1 MVDVPDSLIGCLKAR
16 EAALVAGLGCGEVG
30 GGPGWS
36 AVLTSLAGRLPFPDE
51 RALVTRLIAAG
62 RAVDAVVLVRD
73 LLAHGVLGDAL
84 RAAYPVG
91 AAVPEALFGVAALP
105 WRAIVTTAFDDL
117 WQRTL
122 AARPGDRQGLPV
134 VTGIDSATHLRSFG
148 PRPLLM
154 HLFGLARRP
163 ESLCLGPGDARDR
176 LVSAGGL
183 AWLAELYRR
192 RSLVLVGFRARD
204 PDLAWLSSWLS
215 TIPATPHP
223 HFIFLDV
230 SGEADPET
238 EARLLALRAKLQVIA
253 CPGGHAQALERLGQL
268 ALAIG
273 PNVPPLDADVDL
285 DAWLLRWT
293 TVPADPEPRE
303 VLARAAVALRAEERW
318 DRLTELLLR
327 RLPLQ
332 DERSEQRAALDEVAT
347 IFRDRLDSPRGA
359 LRAGLAALRLSP
371 GDDGLWERL
380 RADAGAGG
388 AWSDLVEG
396 ATQVAAAAEATPDA
410 ARIWRGIA
418 RVNRHHLGGK
428 EDALAAY
435 QRALAAEPDHQETRD
450 EQLQFLRE
458 LERWDDLV
466 GALRAGATETHEPAR
481 ASSLLGEAATVLE
494 QKLDDKAGAIG
505 ALENVLAIDP
515 DSPDA
520 LSATVSIERLYEG
533 ERRWADVA
541 ITLERRARRLPPADA
556 AVCRRRRAAILA
568 DHLDDTRAAV
578 AELED
583 LLAADANDL
592 DTLRLLADICARG
605 ALHEEY
611 LRTLRRLAELA
622 PDREQRLALLRHLA
636 SEGAERPEGADW
648 ATRARED
655 ILRLAPLDPDAF
667 AALLHDFRIAG
678 RFTAIAE
685 ALVRRIEALS
695 AEDGPA
701 GAPDDADEIE
711 ARSHEKRSLLVA
723 LGETYE
729 RNLSDPRSA
738 LEAYLAAERAGDHR
752 EETYEAL
759 VRLSMSLERWP
770 TCADALRRWSA
781 VAPEP
786 ASRTAL
792 RIRAAKVLVDMM
804 NDLPA
809 AEAELRQVLDDA
821 PPHAAALAA
830 LARVRRD
837 GGDFEGASRLFLDAA
852 EQETEP
858 TVKAAILTETG
869 VVVQDQLQQEDLAV
883 ELYVQALAAD
893 AESAP
898 AAERLAAIYAR
909 HQRWA
914 ALEPILDA
922 LAAGDAAPPAA
933 SVAGDDRREAREA
946 LERIVARHL
955 QRAEIAVTLGK
966 LEKALACLE
975 EAFRLQPASLAV
987 LNRYAAFRLQRGDW
1001 KEAADLYEALS
1012 RLHRAALSDADV
1024 LQITMV
1030 VAHCRTEEGD
1040 VPRAIGWYERAL
1052 ALDPKQ
1058 RQALEALGRLHAQQK
1073 DWKAW
1078 VKDWRALIALATPE
1092 ERPPMLEEL
1101 GDAYLQRLA
1110 APRDA
1115 IAAYRAAVTAEPG
1128 RHATVHKLLD
1138 LYTQHGEWLPAAET
1152 LVSLALTEADPLARA
1167 RSLLAAARIWV
1178 NELHRPDEATALL
1191 ERALDEA
1198 PELSEAFDLLDKL
1211 HREAEAWPELAR
1223 SYRRMIKRIPA
1234 EGAAE
1239 RRGPLWGQLADLALD
1254 HLRDPALA
1262 TTALEVAATL
1272 DPERTHYRETL
1283 AELYLA
1289 GGADTRDKAIATHQH
1304 LLARDPN
1311 RIASYQAL
1319 LRLYGEA
1326 GAFDKR
1332 WCVAATLS
1340 FLRQADAPT
1349 EALFDRLRPR
1359 QVRFAT
1365 QPFNDEMWQ
1374 RILHPDEDRLIDALF
1389 AMCAP
1394 QIATPAAQPLG
1405 AFGLKR
1411 GQQVDPDTDPR
1422 PLVRA
1427 LMQLASTLNVAM
1439 PDLFLPD
1446 DADAASTILT
1456 LKGKGGPRATLVL
1469 GPSIYRREDPFE
1481 LAFAASKL
1489 MAFLRPERFLR
1500 YALATPAALETAL
1513 QAILTVAGS
1522 PMVVG
1527 GAAAAAAD
1535 AQLLAAS
1542 LRRVMPPGLG
1552 EQLTVVARR
1561 LLETHGGAVDVGKW
1575 IAATELTSARAALLL
1590 SGDLAA
1596 AARVIWT
1603 ETAETPGGAPP
1614 AGAPAAK
1621 ERVKDLIAFS
1631 IREDYFACRVH
1642 LGMTVA

>member
-1 MVDVPDSLIGCLKAR
+1 MVDVPDSLIDRLKTR
-16 EAALVAGLGCGEVG
+16 EAALVAGLGCGELG
-30 GGPGWS
+30 GVPGWS
-36 AVLTSLAGRLPFPDE
+36 AVLTSLAARLPFPDE
-51 RALVTRLIAAG
+51 RALVTKLIVAG
-62 RAVDAVVLVRD
+62 RAVDAVALVRD
-73 LLAHGVLGDAL
+73 LLAHGVLSDAL
-84 RAAYPVG
+84 RAGFPEG
-91 AAVPEALFGVAALP
+91 AAVPETLARAAGLP
-105 WRAIVTTAFDDL
+105 WRAVVTTAFDDL
-117 WQRTL
+117 WQRAL
-122 AARPGDRQGLPV
+122 AAGPGDRQGLPV
-134 VTGIDSATHLRSFG
+134 VTGIDTAAHLRSFG

-154 HLFGLARRP
+154 HLFGVARRP
-163 ESLCLGPGDARDR
+163 ESLCLGPGDARAR

-215 TIPATPHP
+215 TIPATAHP

-230 SGEADPET
+230 SAEADAET
-238 EARLLALRAKLQVIA
+238 EARLLALRTKLQVIA

-268 ALAIG
+268 ALEIG
-273 PNVPPLDADVDL
+273 PNLPPLDADVDL

-327 RLPLQ
+327 RLPFQ
-332 DERSEQRAALDEVAT
+332 DERSEQRAALDEVAN
-347 IFRDRLDSPRGA
+347 IFRDRLDSPHGA

-380 RADAGAGG
+380 GADAGAAG
-388 AWSDLVEG
+388 AWSDLVAG
-396 ATQVAAAAEATPDA
+396 ATQAAAAAEATPDA

-418 RVNRHHLGGK
+418 RVIRHHLGGK
-428 EDALAAY
+428 EDAIAAY
-435 QRALAAEPDHQETRD
+435 QQALAAEPDHRETRD

-466 GALRAGATETHEPAR
+466 GAFRAGATETREPAR
-481 ASSLLGEAATVLE
+481 ASSLLREAATVLE
-494 QKLDDKAGAIG
+494 QKLGDRAGAIG

-515 DSPDA
+515 ESPDA
-520 LSATVSIERLYEG
+520 RSATVSLEHLYEA

-556 AVCRRRRAAILA
+556 TVARRRRAAILA
-568 DHLDDTRAAV
+568 EHLDDTRAAV
-578 AELED
+578 AELEE
-583 LLAADANDL
+583 LLATNANDL

-611 LRTLRRLAELA
+611 LRTLRRIADLA
-622 PDREQRLALLRHLA
+622 PDREQRLDLLRRLA
-636 SEGAERPEGADW
+636 SEGDARPEGADW

-667 AALLHDFRIAG
+667 AALLGDFRRAG

-695 AEDGPA
+695 AEGGPA
-701 GAPDDADEIE
+701 GAPDDVKEVE

-729 RNLSDPRSA
+729 RDLSDPRSA
-738 LEAYLAAERAGDHR
+738 LDAYLAAERAGDHR
-752 EETYEAL
+752 EETYEAV
-759 VRLSMSLERWP
+759 VRLATSLEVWP
-770 TCADALRRWSA
+770 ACADALRRWAA

-786 ASRTAL
+786 TSRAAL
-792 RIRAAKVLVDMM
+792 RIRAAQVLADTM
-804 NDLPA
+804 NDLPG
-809 AEAELRQVLDDA
+809 AETELRQVLDDA
-821 PPHAAALAA
+821 PAHAAALAA

-858 TVKAAILTETG
+858 TLKAAILTETG
-869 VVVQDQLQQEDLAV
+869 VVVQEKLQQEDLAV
-883 ELYVQALAAD
+883 ELYVQAMAAD
-893 AESAP
+893 PESAP
-898 AAERLAAIYAR
+898 AAERLAVIYAR

-922 LAAGDAAPPAA
+922 LAAGDAPPTAA
-933 SVAGDDRREAREA
+933 SVAGDRQGARQA

-955 QRAEIAVTLGK
+955 QRAEVAVTLGK
-966 LEKALACLE
+966 PEKALECLE
-975 EAFRLQPASLAV
+975 EAYRLQPASLAV

-1001 KEAADLYEALS
+1001 KEAADLFVALS
-1012 RLHRAALSDADV
+1012 RLHRAGLSDADV

-1040 VPRAIGWYERAL
+1040 VAGAIGWYERAL

-1058 RQALEALGRLHAQQK
+1058 RQALEALGRLHAQRK

-1078 VKDWRALIALATPE
+1078 VKDRRALVALAAPE
-1092 ERPPMLEEL
+1092 ERPALLEEL

-1138 LYTQHGEWLPAAET
+1138 LYTQHGEWVPAAEA
-1152 LVSLALTEADPLARA
+1152 LVSLALAEADPLARA
-1167 RSLLAAARIWV
+1167 RTLLAAARIWV

-1198 PELSEAFDLLDKL
+1198 PELSDAFDLLVKL
-1211 HREAEAWPELAR
+1211 HREAQAWPELAR
-1223 SYRRMIKRIPA
+1223 SYSRMIKRLPA

-1239 RRGPLWGQLADLALD
+1239 RRGPLWGQLADLALG

-1272 DPERTHYRETL
+1272 EPERAHYREAL
-1283 AELYLA
+1283 ADLYLA
-1289 GGADTRDKAIATHQH
+1289 GGADSRDKAIAAHQH

-1319 LRLYGEA
+1319 VRLYGEA

-1359 QVRFAT
+1359 QVRSAT
-1365 QPFNDEMWQ
+1365 QPFNDETWQ
-1374 RILHPDEDRLIDALF
+1374 RILHPDEDRSIGALF
-1389 AMCAP
+1389 AMCGP

-1411 GQQVDPDTDPR
+1411 GQQVDPETDPR

-1439 PDLFLPD
+1439 PDLFLLEA
-1446 DADAASTILT
+1446 ADAASTILT

-1481 LAFAASKL
+1481 LAFAAGKL

-1500 YALATPAALETAL
+1500 YALASRAALESAL
-1513 QAILTVAGS
+1513 EAILTVAGA
-1522 PMVVG
+1522 PMAVGG
-1527 GAAAAAAD
+1527 GAAATAD
-1535 AQLLAAS
+1535 ARLLAAS
-1542 LRRVMPPGLG
+1542 LRRAIPAGLG
-1552 EQLTVVARR
+1552 EQLGSVARR
-1561 LLETHGGAVDVGKW
+1561 LLETHGSAVDVGRW
-1575 IAATELTSARAALLL
+1575 LAATELTGARAALLI

-1596 AARVIWT
+1596 AARVIWS
-1603 ETAETPGGAPP
+1603 ETAETSGGAPP

-1631 IREDYFACRVH
+1631 ITEDYFACRVH